1 MSPGWLQ
8 EQCGNYLSEFDPA
21 DAAHDIN
28 HVKRVVKNVIY
39 LTDIEGA
46 KSLVTLASAWLHDCV
61 AVAKDSP
68 LKDALQDDLVTGD
81 WIYED
86 MAAGYA
92 KAEKTG
98 KPLLVSFRCVP

>member
-1 MSPGWLQ
+1 MQRSTLLPLV
-8 EQCGNYLSEFDPA
+8 LVL
-21 DAAHDIN
+21 AAATA
-28 HVKRVVKNVIY
+28 V
-39 LTDIEGA
+39 
-46 KSLVTLASAWLHDCV
+46 
-61 AVAKDSP
+61 VAKDSK

-92 KAEKTG
+92 QAEKTG